1 MRTIIEDVHSNKIM
15 RQFLPRIE
23 SLSDSVFR
31 SVQAVLSNPPMVL
44 SIHLMSSPL
53 SESVQL
59 LLMRI
64 AMLNPLA
71 IHLQS
76 LVILP
81 QRKMTTPT
89 LFATVHIGKNMSF
102 D

>member
-1 MRTIIEDVHSNKIM
+1 MRTTIEDVHSNKIM

-23 SLSDSVFR
+23 SVSDSVFR
-31 SVQAVLSNPPMVL
+31 SVQAVLSNLPMVL
-44 SIHLMSSPL
+44 SIHLMSSPPI
-53 SESVQL
+53 ESVQL
-59 LLMRI
+59 LLIRI
-64 AMLNPLA
+64 AMPNPLA

-81 QRKMTTPT
+81 QRKMTPPT

-102 D
+102 N